1 MGLVATL
8 FVIDLVRRRRD
19 APDAPPRRAMAVS
32 FAAPALVVGSVC
44 ALRWSLSGHVLSP
57 WAKPLTHFETWPV
70 AESLLYLRD
79 YFTSTVAAALIG
91 IGLGFGG
98 LGVAGVGLPSLLMI
112 FGAISVVSAIVL
124 RRALGIR
131 RGQVK
136 VWDRD
141 INE

>member
-1 MGLVATL
+1 MTALWAIWWVWIAAAL
-8 FVIDLVRRRRD
+8 LLAIVEVFVPVFVFLG
-19 APDAPPRRAMAVS
+19 MA
-32 FAAPALVVGSVC
+32 
-44 ALRWSLSGHVLSP
+44 
-57 WAKPLTHFETWPV
+57 
-70 AESLLYLRD
+70 
-79 YFTSTVAAALIG
+79 VAAALIG